1 MDRSEDP
8 KLSRRHFLAAA
19 GLAGGALAASQSKLF
34 AQETT
39 EKAPSTAL
47 ATRPADLAKIPFGKT
62 GLAVTLVGVGAIRLD
77 DPPMGAR
84 LLKMAIDAGVNVIHT
99 ARGYTGGKSVQS
111 IARLYEQEPTYRKKA
126 FLFLKEDAAVS
137 ETRLDADLKNLNTD
151 YVDAYLPQLQKP
163 DQATMEA
170 ALAALDA
177 LKKKGKIRFGGFTCH
192 GDMNGV
198 MELILEKAPKGY
210 DCCLIST
217 APVRP
222 DDSGNKAT
230 AEQTERYIKNLKKLG
245 EHVGIISMKSGASK
259 VVNKGSE
266 AYGAHMRVLAAA
278 GVDTCITSFGSIK
291 TIETALSAGLSK
303 LAPTSAD
310 VASWRQQW
318 LADGWPCLMC
328 GQCTGACPAGLPVAS
343 LMRMVM
349 YRDYYHMGRHAKQE
363 FAELNLDAATAM
375 RACDDCTG
383 CSGVCPVGLA
393 SADKVRG
400 IVSDLA

>member
-19 GLAGGALAASQSKLF
+19 GLAGGALAASQAKLF
-34 AQETT
+34 AQEAA
-39 EKAPSTAL
+39 EKAPATQL
-47 ATRPADLAKIPFGKT
+47 APPAKIPFGKT
-62 GLAVTLVGVGAIRLD
+62 GLAVTLVGFGAIRLD

-84 LLKMAIDAGVNVIHT
+84 MLKMAIDAGVNVIHT

-126 FLFLKEDAAVS
+126 FLFLKESDKVS
-137 ETRLDADLKNLNTD
+137 EEALDRDLKNLNTD
-151 YVDAYLPQLQKP
+151 HVDAYLPQLQKP

-222 DDSGNKAT
+222 EDSGNKAT
-230 AEQTERYIKNLKKLG
+230 AEQTEQYIKNLKKLG

-259 VVNKGSE
+259 VVNKGPE

-278 GVDTCITSFGSIK
+278 GVDTCITSFGSVK
-291 TIETALSAGLSK
+291 TIETALTAGLSK
-303 LAPTSAD
+303 LTLSSAD

-363 FAELNLDAATAM
+363 FAEMNLDAATAM
-375 RACDDCTG
+375 RACEGCTG
-383 CSGVCPVGLA
+383 CSGACPVGLA

-400 IVSDLA
+400 IFATLA